1 MKKSISYRTIKY
13 LLIAA
18 LLISLVPL
26 LVLGFYAAP
35 AADDF
40 SYGAYAHLAYK
51 DSGSILAAAAG
62 ALDKTVESYMSWQ
75 GTFSA
80 IFLMSMQP
88 AVFSEGLYA
97 LTPFIMLTALVIGT
111 FMLCRAFFS
120 KLLGLGRELGDIVA
134 ALICILSVQLMP
146 SPVQGLY
153 WFNGAIYY
161 VFFHGLS
168 LAACALAIALVKNGG
183 AWRSVLL
190 CLMCLVLGGGNYVTA
205 LTLSILAAAT
215 VIFLTM
221 KKDCAWKRLLL
232 PSLLLFISFALSIVA
247 PGNTVRQ
254 AAQEDTPGV
263 IMAVLMSFENGA
275 LYALN
280 WFSLPVAG
288 GLLLLAVVVWP
299 VLSGTEGRFSLPA
312 LVSIFSFCLMSAMF
326 CPPIYAMGNVGEP
339 RILNIIYF
347 MYLLLLAIN
356 LVYWLGWLAGKLKK
370 ADSEKNVK
378 LMPVL
383 LAMLVLG
390 GCCAL
395 AMLGGTGFTSVGAL
409 STLASGEAK
418 AYYDSALERFEL
430 LNDESI
436 KDVQLEDF
444 PTKPYLL
451 YYDDITQDPAD
462 WHNEDIS
469 TFYSKNSVVLK

>member
-1 MKKSISYRTIKY
+1 VKRRISYKTIKY

-18 LLISLVPL
+18 LLLSLLPL

-51 DSGSILAAAAG
+51 ESGSILAAAAG

-88 AVFSEGLYA
+88 AVFSESLYA
-97 LTPFIMLTALVIGT
+97 LTPFIMLMALIVGS
-111 FMLCRAFFS
+111 FMFCRAFFS
-120 KLLGLGRELGDIVA
+120 KLLGLERELGDIAA
-134 ALICILSVQLMP
+134 ALICVLSVQLMP

-168 LAACALAIALVKNGG
+168 LAACALGISLVKNGG
-183 AWRSVLL
+183 VWRSTLL

-215 VIFLTM
+215 IFFLAA

-232 PSLLLFISFALSIVA
+232 PVLLLLASFAVSIAA
-247 PGNTVRQ
+247 PGNAVRQ
-254 AAQEDTPGV
+254 AAQEDTPDV
-263 IMAVLMSFENGA
+263 IMAVIMSFENGA

-280 WFSLPVAG
+280 WFSLPMAG

-339 RILNIIYF
+339 RLLNIIYF
-347 MYLLLLAIN
+347 AYLLLWAIN

-370 ADSEKNVK
+370 ADGEKNVK
-378 LMPVL
+378 FAPVL
-383 LAMLVLG
+383 LAVLALSG
-390 GCCAL
+390 SCAL

-418 AYYDSALERFEL
+418 AYHDSALERFEL

-444 PTKPYLL
+444 TTKPYLL
-451 YYDDITQDPAD
+451 YFDDITRDLDD

-469 TFYSKNSVVLK
+469 TFYGKNSVVLK